1 MLNCLNK
8 MGVICLALLAFA
20 VLGNCAPEAFAQ
32 TLPSGGAA
40 SADGSY
46 IAS

>member
-1 MLNCLNK
+1 LRK
-8 MGVICLALLAFA
+8 IEVSCLALLAFA
-20 VLGNCAPEAFAQ
+20 VFGKFAPEAFAQ